1 MLTELYQALTGDPA
15 EDDGIINYIY
25 EQLSKSDYLFQ

>member
-1 MLTELYQALTGDPA
+1 MLTELFQALTGDPA
-15 EDDGIINYIY
+15 EDDDINQIY

>member
-15 EDDGIINYIY
+15 EDDDINQIY